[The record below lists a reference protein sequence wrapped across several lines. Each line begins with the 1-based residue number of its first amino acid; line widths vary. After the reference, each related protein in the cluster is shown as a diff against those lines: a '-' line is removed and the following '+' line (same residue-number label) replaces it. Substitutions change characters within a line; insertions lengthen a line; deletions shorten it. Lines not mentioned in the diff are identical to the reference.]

1 MLEGQ
6 LRHQALHDSLTGLA
20 NRVLFLD
27 RVQHALDRASGASES
42 SLAVLFLDLDDFKEV
57 NDSLGHG
64 AGDELLV
71 AVGGRLGRT
80 LRPADTAARLGGDE
94 FAVLLEDAATE
105 APQSVAARMLEA
117 FDRPF
122 SIQGKQVQMHASIGI
137 ALDSPTASSPAELLR
152 NADLAMYVAKQRGK
166 GRFELF
172 EERMHAEAVRRLDLK
187 AALER
192 AIANEAL
199 EVYYQPIVELGDGSG
214 GRLRGTAP
222 LADADGQFIPVPEV
236 DQAGRGDRAD
246 RADRPVR
253 APRGMPPGAGVGR
266 SGRRARCTS
275 RSTSPPRS
283 WKTDP

>member
-1 MLEGQ
+1 MTSTTS
-6 LRHQALHDSLTGLA
+6 RT
-20 NRVLFLD
+20 
-27 RVQHALDRASGASES
+27 
-42 SLAVLFLDLDDFKEV
+42 V

-105 APQSVAARMLEA
+105 APQSVAGRMLDA

-137 ALDSPTASSPAELLR
+137 ALDTPTASTPAELLR

-166 GRFELF
+166 GRYELF
-172 EERMHAEAVRRLDLK
+172 EERMHTEAVRRLDLK

-199 EVYYQPIVELGDGSG
+199 EVHYQPIVELRDGTVVG
-214 GRLRGTAP
+214 FEALLRWR
-222 LADADGQFIPVPEV
+222 DADGQFIPVPEV
-236 DQAGRGDRAD
+236 IRLAEETGLIVPIGRFVLREACRRRSTGSVLA
-246 RADRPVR
+246 
-253 APRGMPPGAGVGR
+253 AP
-266 SGRRARCTS
+266 RCTS

-283 WKTDP
+283 WKRVP